1 MDFEI
6 RAKFMSKDYHPSLL
20 LAKINNCSRLN
31 LIADYLAIRELKSKV
46 IECITAPDCFQS
58 EFHFYFQ
65 LPQCNPMVYIT
76 IKPVI

>member
-1 MDFEI
+1 MPQGYD
-6 RAKFMSKDYHPSLL
+6 PSLL
-20 LAKINNCSRLN
+20 LAKINSRSRLN
-31 LIADYLAIRELKSKV
+31 LIAGYLPISELKSMV
-46 IECITAPDCFQS
+46 LVYLTVPDCFQS